1 MLDKEKK
8 LDIKEQ
14 KYPFDDIMDELESY
28 DEGCKPQTL
37 LDSGE

>member
-1 MLDKEKK
+1 MLEQEIKSDK
-8 LDIKEQ
+8 KEQ
-14 KYPFDDIMDELESY
+14 KDPFDDIMGELESY